1 MRKAGK
7 SQFFDIMRKNK
18 KAPASLQVPCFFD
31 SQRDFSVDGVKGAG
45 KPGVDFLFTSILPQK
60 GTSDEPFGAANS
72 YERYLLGGRV
82 GDVGKNRGVGWNLM
96 PCPRRQRAANIPLVP
111 GTRIPPASLRSRS
124 RGWKPFA
131 RLRVRIRHRS
141 GRCLRIA
148 GQSPRR
154 NSRAYHASHW

>member
-1 MRKAGK
+1 MTREAEKGEGR
-7 SQFFDIMRKNK
+7 QIRN

-31 SQRDFSVDGVKGAG
+31 SQRDFSVDGEVPANPALTSSLRRSCLKKERQTSLSGQPTVMNGIFSVAG
-45 KPGVDFLFTSILPQK
+45 W
-60 GTSDEPFGAANS
+60 
-72 YERYLLGGRV
+72 
-82 GDVGKNRGVGWNLM
+82 GDVGKTRGVGWDLM